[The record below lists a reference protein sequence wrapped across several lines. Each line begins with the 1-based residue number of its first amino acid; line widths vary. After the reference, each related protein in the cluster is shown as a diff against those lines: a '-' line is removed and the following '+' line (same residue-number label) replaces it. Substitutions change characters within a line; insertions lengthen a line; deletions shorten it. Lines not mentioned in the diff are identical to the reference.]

1 MISVIVCVSA
11 VVLDYWLGEPPRY
24 HPLVGFGR
32 LAEGVESRCY
42 GPAAAKPWDRRV
54 RGSMALALLVAPPIA
69 IIWAL
74 AAIPHLGVLV
84 DIGVLYLALGAA
96 SLGRHAEAV
105 RSALANDDLAAARE
119 RVGWIVSR
127 DTGDL
132 DPDQVSAA
140 ALESVLENGCDAV
153 FGALFWYLIAGA
165 PGVVGYRLV
174 NTLDAMWGYRTSRYL
189 HFGWAAA
196 RLDDGLNW
204 LPARLTA
211 STYMLLG
218 RRQRAWHCWRAQ
230 APRWSSPNAGP
241 VMAAGAGAL
250 GVALG
255 GSARYHGVWVGR
267 PALGEGLAPTH
278 YDISRAVGLVKYAL
292 GLWLA
297 VIVAG
302 GWLLNRGWLS

>member
-1 MISVIVCVSA
+1 MLTAFVCVCA

-32 LAEGVESRCY
+32 LVQWLESRCY
-42 GPAAAKPWDRRV
+42 GAAAVKAWNQRV
-54 RGSMALALLVAPPIA
+54 RGSVALALLVAPPMIIA
-69 IIWAL
+69 WAL
-74 AAIPHLGVLV
+74 AAIPYLGVLV
-84 DIGVLYLALGAA
+84 DSGVLYLALGSA
-96 SLGRHAEAV
+96 SLNRHAKAV
-105 RSALANDDLAAARE
+105 SAALQADDLAAARE

-127 DTGDL
+127 DTDSL
-132 DPDQVSAA
+132 DQNQVSAA

-153 FGALFWYLIAGA
+153 FAALFWYLVAGA

-211 STYMLLG
+211 LTYTLLG
-218 RRQRAWHCWRAQ
+218 QRQRAWRCWREQ
-230 APRWSSPNAGP
+230 APHWLSPNAGP

-255 GSARYHGVWVGR
+255 GSACYHGVWTAR
-267 PALGEGLAPTH
+267 PGLGEGLAPTPM
-278 YDISRAVGLVKYAL
+278 DINRGLRLVNRGV
-292 GLWLA
+292 GLWLG
-297 VIVAG
+297 VILTSA
-302 GWLLNRGWLS
+302 WLLNN